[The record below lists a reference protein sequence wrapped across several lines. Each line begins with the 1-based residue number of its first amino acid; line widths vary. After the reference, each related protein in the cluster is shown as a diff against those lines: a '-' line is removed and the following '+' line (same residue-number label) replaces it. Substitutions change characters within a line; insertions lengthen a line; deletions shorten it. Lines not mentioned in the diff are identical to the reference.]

1 MDKVHILVEGYA
13 HPGKDGSYIASPSTV
28 LIQTN
33 DKNILVDPGAVPFKK
48 LEGALVGLKNE
59 SLSFIYLSHY
69 HPDHFLNIKYFPN
82 LEVYDGT
89 TLWTSDKEIFYE
101 KRIPDTDIEILPTP
115 GHTAEH
121 TSLLVKTEKGMIC
134 VAQDV
139 FWWEDGKQKSDSEE
153 ELLSLK
159 DPFVTDSDALIKSRK
174 LVLAKADWIIPG
186 YGKMFK
192 NPLR

>member
-101 KRIPDTDIEILPTP
+101 KRIPDTDIEILP
-115 GHTAEH
+115 G
-121 TSLLVKTEKGMIC
+121 
-134 VAQDV
+134 
-139 FWWEDGKQKSDSEE
+139 WE
-153 ELLSLK
+153 
-159 DPFVTDSDALIKSRK
+159 
-174 LVLAKADWIIPG
+174 
-186 YGKMFK
+186 
-192 NPLR
+192 